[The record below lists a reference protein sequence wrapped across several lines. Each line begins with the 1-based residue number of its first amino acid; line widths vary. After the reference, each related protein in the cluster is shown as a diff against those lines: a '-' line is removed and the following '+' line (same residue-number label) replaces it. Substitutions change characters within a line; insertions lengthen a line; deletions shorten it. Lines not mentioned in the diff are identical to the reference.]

1 MPSHSFVYE
10 PERLAVGDKATF
22 ISATDGD
29 TPTIQLPIRMLGI
42 DAPELHVGGATEKNP
57 GKFDAAMELFLQKEG
72 KSLPQEL
79 KAHLRKRLL
88 SKPST
93 RQIDAGKKSF
103 EHFRTIVAERLD
115 KGTTKTGKPLKPRKL
130 FLMVSNDVFDQNGR
144 LLAYIAPSY
153 SKEERESIKPE
164 KRPTF
169 NLQMVQDGWAV
180 SLLIYPNIPKPLD
193 LKLVQGAVKKARI
206 AKKGMWADGEK
217 TLLPYEFRWI
227 VKMIQ
232 GQSMKEAL
240 SRYCADITTM
250 KLHRPEEYFR
260 TKPEDRLFF
269 FDKDAGEALKMG
281 FRLG

>member
-1 MPSHSFVYE
+1 M
-10 PERLAVGDKATF
+10 
-22 ISATDGD
+22 
-29 TPTIQLPIRMLGI
+29 
-42 DAPELHVGGATEKNP
+42 
-57 GKFDAAMELFLQKEG
+57 
-72 KSLPQEL
+72 
-79 KAHLRKRLL
+79 
-88 SKPST
+88 
-93 RQIDAGKKSF
+93 
-103 EHFRTIVAERLD
+103 AERLD